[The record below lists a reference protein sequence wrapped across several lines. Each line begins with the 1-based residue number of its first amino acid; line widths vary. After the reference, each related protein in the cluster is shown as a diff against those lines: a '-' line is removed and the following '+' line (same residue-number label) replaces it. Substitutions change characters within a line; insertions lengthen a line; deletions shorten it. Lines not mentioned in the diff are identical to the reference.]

1 MASSQNGC
9 ICSRFAAITEAGA
22 LAAAGLL
29 GRDDALAADRAARV
43 AMAEELS
50 RLAIRGRVV
59 AGRGMDGDGPGFAIG
74 SEVGSPA
81 GPWVTSALSAGER
94 LTDDPEFW
102 DLAVDP
108 LQAPSSLARGAAG
121 AMAMLAAGPAGSLMP
136 VPEMYM
142 QKLIVPSGAAASI
155 DLDAP
160 LCDNL
165 DAVAAA
171 LGRRPADLTVVVL
184 DRPRHEDLIS
194 QIRRCGARVI
204 LISDGD
210 VSAGAAVA
218 MGDSG
223 IDMCVG
229 IGGSTEGI
237 LTAAILRCAGG
248 EMQARFWPVST
259 QQVKLLKAAG
269 IEDLEA
275 KLTSNDMVG
284 EGVLVTATAVTAT
297 RFLKGVEVRPY
308 GIRTHSVVLCSRCN
322 KIMTIQTTH
331 RDGRT
336 QLPVHLGI
344 T

>member
-1 MASSQNGC
+1 MPTSPGGC
-9 ICSRFAAITEAGA
+9 ICSRFVAVTEAGA

-29 GRDDALAADRAARV
+29 GWDDAPAADRAARL
-43 AMAEELS
+43 AMAGELG
-50 RLAIRGRVV
+50 RMAIRGRVV
-59 AGRGMDGDGPGFAIG
+59 AGRGGDAQAMSVG
-74 SEVGSPA
+74 SEVGSSE
-81 GPWVTSALSAGER
+81 GPWRTSAVGEEEH
-94 LTDDPEFW
+94 LTDDPEPW
-102 DLAVDP
+102 DLAIDP
-108 LQAPSSLARGAAG
+108 LQAPLALARGTAG
-121 AMAMLAAGPAGSLMP
+121 AMSMVAAGPAGSLMP

-142 QKLIVPSGAAASI
+142 QKLIVPSGAAAAI

-165 DAVAAA
+165 SAVAVA

-194 QIRRCGARVI
+194 QIRHCGARVI
-204 LISDGD
+204 LINDGD

-218 MGDSG
+218 MSDSG

-248 EMQARFWPVST
+248 EMQARFWPISR
-259 QQVKLLKAAG
+259 QQVELVRAAG

-275 KLTSNDMVG
+275 KLTSRDMVG
-284 EGVLVTATAVTAT
+284 DGVLVSATAVTAT
-297 RFLKGVEVRPY
+297 RFLKAVESRPY
-308 GIRTHSVVLCSRCN
+308 GIRTHSVVLCSRCK

-331 RDGRT
+331 RDDVGGE
-336 QLPVHLGI
+336 PVDIGI